1 MINKKLSELSC
12 NKDEFDKSKL
22 FYKKSL
28 QETGY
33 KTDAHTEVKNNKSK
47 SRNIIWCNPPFSQNV
62 KNNIGKS
69 YRCMNNMLSFIKQ
82 HNRNV
87 SSLSPNSEKRLCYFR
102 DQEDCPLAGSV
113 LFTELMLSS
122 KMERTYIMAHL
133 IQSLSIRTTIT
144 QIRFGIKI
152 MKTKLNPQNIFGN

>member
-1 MINKKLSELSC
+1 
-12 NKDEFDKSKL
+12 
-22 FYKKSL
+22 
-28 QETGY
+28 
-33 KTDAHTEVKNNKSK
+33 
-47 SRNIIWCNPPFSQNV
+47 
-62 KNNIGKS
+62 
-69 YRCMNNMLSFIKQ
+69 MNNMLSFIKQ